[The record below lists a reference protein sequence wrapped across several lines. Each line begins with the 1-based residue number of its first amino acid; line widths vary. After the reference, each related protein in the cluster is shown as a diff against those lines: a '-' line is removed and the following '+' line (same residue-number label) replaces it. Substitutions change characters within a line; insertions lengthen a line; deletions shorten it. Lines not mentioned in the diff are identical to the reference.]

1 MVQKNSMRQRA
12 ALLWGRHMALRHR
25 GVWAHKSALISPGAR
40 INPRGGKIKIG
51 EGASVA
57 PGAVIQGSVEMG
69 NNTSLQYNSMLVGY
83 SAPGGTIKIGNNVR
97 IAAYTVM
104 IAANHN
110 FSDTKKP
117 ICTQGLS
124 LAPITVEDDVW
135 IGSRVNIMA
144 GVTVGRGSVIGAGA
158 VVTHDVPPYSVC
170 VGCPARVIKNRLK
183 NNKE

>member
-1 MVQKNSMRQRA
+1 MIKGELLGMDRRRQLYGAKKKYA
-12 ALLWGRHMALRHR
+12 AAG
-25 GVWAHKSALISPGAR
+25 GAFV
-40 INPRGGKIKIG
+40 GQAY
-51 EGASVA
+51 GAA
-57 PGAVIQGSVEMG
+57 P
-69 NNTSLQYNSMLVGY
+69 
-83 SAPGGTIKIGNNVR
+83 
-97 IAAYTVM
+97 
-104 IAANHN
+104 
-110 FSDTKKP
+110 
-117 ICTQGLS
+117 QGLS